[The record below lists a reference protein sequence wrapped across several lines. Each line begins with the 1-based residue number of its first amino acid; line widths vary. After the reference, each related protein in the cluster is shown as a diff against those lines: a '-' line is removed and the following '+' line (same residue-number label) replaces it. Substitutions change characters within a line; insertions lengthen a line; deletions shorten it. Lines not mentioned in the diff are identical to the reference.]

1 MVAFTNDVVRNMP
14 LLGIVPPVLKP
25 LIGPLA
31 ALPAKYHYWKMA
43 KYSLPIVK
51 QRLADFER
59 KESGDPEYADW
70 VPPNDYISWHIAV
83 ARSEGNAVELHPTRI
98 AQRLIPLNFAAIH
111 TTGMTALNL
120 FLDILSSDA
129 EYGTLALLTEEVRQ
143 VYAEE
148 GGRWTKAALGRL
160 YRLDSAIR
168 ESMRVSVFAQ
178 TLVQKKVVAREGVTN
193 PVTGWHFEYGTVLSC
208 PLWGTQHDRELFGE
222 KANAYDPL
230 RFSRGREEFEARD
243 ASEKS
248 ADERLKLQKTGLVTT
263 SDSHFP
269 FGHGRHAW

>member
-1 MVAFTNDVVRNMP
+1 
-14 LLGIVPPVLKP
+14 
-25 LIGPLA
+25 
-31 ALPAKYHYWKMA
+31 
-43 KYSLPIVK
+43 
-51 QRLADFER
+51 
-59 KESGDPEYADW
+59 
-70 VPPNDYISWHIAV
+70 
-83 ARSEGNAVELHPTRI
+83 
-98 AQRLIPLNFAAIH
+98 
-111 TTGMTALNL
+111 MTALNL

-230 RFSRGREEFEARD
+230 RFSRGWEEFEARD